1 MDQDRPYCFAI
12 NTTNIFLPDR
22 LLLFTGIVSRNKQP
36 AFPDIQ
42 RDRRLLATGPRSG
55 AGTGWPN
62 PYRARSAR
70 HTQRICQK
78 SKEPLINGTEWFI
91 LADDVN

>member
-1 MDQDRPYCFAI
+1 MGQNRPYSFAL
-12 NTTNIFLPDR
+12 NTTNILRPDWQ
-22 LLLFTGIVSRNKQP
+22 LLFTGVVSRNKQP
-36 AFPDIQ
+36 VFPDIQ

-55 AGTGWPN
+55 AGTEWPN
-62 PYRARSAR
+62 PYRTRSAR

-78 SKEPLINGTEWFI
+78 SKEPLINRTEWFI